1 MDNTTNTEL
10 IEKLYD
16 GGGLCAEEYEQLI
29 AAHTPQ
35 EAQLLYSYADALRD
49 KYYGKD
55 VYLRGLIE
63 FSSYCKNDCIYCGL
77 RRSNTKA
84 QRYRLSQEDILEC
97 CRGGYEL
104 GYRTFV
110 LQSGEDMHFT
120 DDLPHSFR
128 DKNGI
133 SRLRGHAFDRRKEPR
148 KLSGVLRRGGGAVS
162 SAPRN
167 CRPSPLRQAPPA
179 RAFCREPP
187 PMSIR
192 PERYRLSGRHGFY
205 GRLAVPNG

>member
-10 IEKLYD
+10 IEKLYA
-16 GGGLCAEEYEQLI
+16 GGGLCAEEYAQLI

-120 DDLPHSFR
+120 EDTFSSLDNI
-128 DKNGI
+128 K
-133 SRLRGHAFDRRKEPR
+133 AA
-148 KLSGVLRRGGGAVS
+148 LSQSMDNEIVTIEFS
-162 SAPRN
+162 SLDA
-167 CRPSPLRQAPPA
+167 Q
-179 RAFCREPP
+179 
-187 PMSIR
+187 
-192 PERYRLSGRHGFY
+192 
-205 GRLAVPNG
+205 